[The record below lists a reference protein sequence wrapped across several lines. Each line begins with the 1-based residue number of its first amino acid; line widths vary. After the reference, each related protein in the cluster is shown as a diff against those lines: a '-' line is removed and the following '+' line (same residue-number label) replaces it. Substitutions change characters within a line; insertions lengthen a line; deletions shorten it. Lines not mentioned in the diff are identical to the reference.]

1 VGNSGQNTVAD
12 LAVAASPGI
21 VIAEDRL
28 FGEQRAVA
36 DMQRALQLATGASEW
51 SQTSAWPALCA
62 AVAQTP
68 APLVPV
74 GGRRGR

>member
-1 VGNSGQNTVAD
+1 MGNSGQNTVAD

-36 DMQRALQLATGASEW
+36 VTDLGMAGVVRGGGTDTRTAG
-51 SQTSAWPALCA
+51 P
-62 AVAQTP
+62 
-68 APLVPV
+68 
-74 GGRRGR
+74 GGRQKGPMSAPQM